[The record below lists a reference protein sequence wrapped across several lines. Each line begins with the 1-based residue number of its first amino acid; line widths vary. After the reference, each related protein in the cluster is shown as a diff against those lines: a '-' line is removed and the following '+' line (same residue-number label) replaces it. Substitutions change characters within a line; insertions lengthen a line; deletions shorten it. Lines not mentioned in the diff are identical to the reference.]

1 MSRTLTSGPW
11 DRRWGQGSH
20 IEAVAGATPHYP
32 GLICNKDCA
41 LTSQECS
48 SYVFTLSEI
57 NDTKQTLTFTGTYS
71 FILGNN
77 VDQFRL
83 VVGTPPSLCK
93 GAKISLS
100 VGQEVQ
106 VQIGSVVTELGGK
119 LLQLKSCLLL
129 CKAKKQKRFRHIRSR
144 ARMMFALQATINCC
158 TLYVL

>member
-1 MSRTLTSGPW
+1 MNIQEEQPSLWLFMEDWCSGWQFYWLLYPNIAFLYQPICKAIIEIHKKVSSHCKCPGHW
-11 DRRWGQGSH
+11 PAAPGTGGWGQGSH

-41 LTSQECS
+41 LTSEECS

-100 VGQEVQ
+100 VG
-106 VQIGSVVTELGGK
+106 
-119 LLQLKSCLLL
+119 
-129 CKAKKQKRFRHIRSR
+129 
-144 ARMMFALQATINCC
+144 
-158 TLYVL
+158 